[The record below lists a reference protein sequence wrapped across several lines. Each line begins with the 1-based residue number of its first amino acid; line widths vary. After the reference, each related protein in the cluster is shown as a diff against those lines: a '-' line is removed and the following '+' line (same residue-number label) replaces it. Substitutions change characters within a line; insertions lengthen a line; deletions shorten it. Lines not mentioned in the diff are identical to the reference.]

1 MEILV
6 CVKQVPDTAEV
17 KIDPVKHTVIRAG
30 VPNIFNPFDQNA
42 LEAALQLKD
51 NQGAKV
57 TFLSMGPPQAKDVL
71 REGLAMGA
79 DEAYLLTDRKV
90 GGSDTLATGYCL
102 AQAVKKVA
110 ELKGIEQFDIILCGK
125 QAIDGDTAQVG
136 PQIACEL
143 GIPQITYAAAI
154 EVNEEAKCVKVK
166 QQNEEGYIITEANF
180 PVLITA
186 VKELNEPR
194 FPTIRGTMK
203 AKRREIPELSAD
215 DVKADETKIGLSG
228 SPTKVRKIFTPP
240 QRTQGL
246 IIPVEDD
253 NDQAAVDTLM
263 EKLTAQKII

>member
-17 KIDPVKHTVIRAG
+17 KIDPEKHTVIRAG

-51 NQGAKV
+51 SQGARV
-57 TFLSMGPPQAKDVL
+57 TLLSMGPPQAEEVL

-79 DEAYLLTDRKV
+79 DDAYLLPDRKV

-102 AQAVKKVA
+102 AQAVRKVA
-110 ELKGIEQFDIILCGK
+110 ELQGIEQFDVVLCGK

-136 PQIACEL
+136 PQIATEL
-143 GIPQITYAAAI
+143 GIPQITYAAEI
-154 EVNEEAKCVKVK
+154 NVDGTTVRVK
-166 QQNEEGYIITEANF
+166 QQNEEGYIVTEAQF

-203 AKRREIPELSAD
+203 AKKREIPHLSAD
-215 DVKADETKIGLSG
+215 DIKVDETKIGLKG
-228 SPTKVRKIFTPP
+228 SPTMVRKIFTPP

-246 IIPVEDD
+246 VIKEEDP
-253 NDQAAVDTLM
+253 NAAVSVLM

>member
-17 KIDPVKHTVIRAG
+17 KIDPEKHTVIRAG

-51 NQGAKV
+51 SQGARV
-57 TFLSMGPPQAKDVL
+57 TLLSMGPPQAEEVL

-79 DEAYLLTDRKV
+79 DDAYLLTDRKV

-102 AQAVKKVA
+102 AQAVRKVA
-110 ELKGIEQFDIILCGK
+110 ELQGIEQFDVVLCGK

-136 PQIACEL
+136 PQIATEL
-143 GIPQITYAAAI
+143 GIPQITYAAEI
-154 EVNEEAKCVKVK
+154 NVDGTTVRVK
-166 QQNEEGYIITEANF
+166 QQNEEGYIVTEAQL

-203 AKRREIPELSAD
+203 AKKREIPHLSAD
-215 DVKADETKIGLSG
+215 DIKVDETKIGLKG
-228 SPTKVRKIFTPP
+228 SPTMVRKIFTPP

-246 IIPVEDD
+246 VIKEEDP
-253 NDQAAVDTLM
+253 NAAVSVLM

>member
-17 KIDPVKHTVIRAG
+17 KIDPVKKTVIRAG
-30 VPNIFNPFDQNA
+30 VPNIFNPFDTNA

-51 NQGAKV
+51 NQGAHV
-57 TFLSMGPPQAKDVL
+57 TLLSMGPPQAEEVI

-79 DEAYLLTDRKV
+79 DESYLLTDRKV

-102 AQAVKKVA
+102 SQAVKKIA
-110 ELKGIEQFDIILCGK
+110 ELKGIDMFDIILCGK

-136 PQIACEL
+136 PQIASEL
-143 GIPQITYAAAI
+143 GIPQICYAATI
-154 EVNEEAKCVKVK
+154 DVDEAAKKVTVK
-166 QQNEEGYIITEANF
+166 QQNEEGYFVTEANF

-203 AKRREIPELSAD
+203 AKRTEIPHLSAD
-215 DVKADETKIGLSG
+215 DCKIESERVGLDG
-228 SPTKVRKIFTPP
+228 SPTNVRKIFTPP
-240 QRTQGL
+240 QRTQGV
-246 IIPVEDD
+246 IINEEDV
-253 NDQAAVDTLM
+253 AVSVATLM
-263 EKLTAQKII
+263 DKLTEQKII

>member
-17 KIDPVKHTVIRAG
+17 KIDPEKHTVIRAG

-51 NQGAKV
+51 SQGARV
-57 TFLSMGPPQAKDVL
+57 TLLSMGPPQAEDVL

-79 DEAYLLTDRKV
+79 DDAYLLTDRKV

-102 AQAVKKVA
+102 AQAVRKVA
-110 ELKGIEQFDIILCGK
+110 GLQGIEQFDVVLCGK

-136 PQIACEL
+136 PQIATEL
-143 GIPQITYAAAI
+143 GIPQITYAAEI
-154 EVNEEAKCVKVK
+154 NVDGTTVRVK
-166 QQNEEGYIITEANF
+166 QQNEEGYIVTEAQF

-203 AKRREIPELSAD
+203 AKKREIPHLSAD
-215 DVKADETKIGLSG
+215 DIKVDETKIGLKG
-228 SPTKVRKIFTPP
+228 SPTMVRKIFTPP

-246 IIPVEDD
+246 VIKEEDP
-253 NDQAAVDTLM
+253 NAAVSVLM

>member
-17 KIDPVKHTVIRAG
+17 KIDPEKHTVIRAG

-51 NQGAKV
+51 SQGARV
-57 TFLSMGPPQAKDVL
+57 TLLSMGPPQAEEVL

-79 DEAYLLTDRKV
+79 DDAYLLTDRKV

-102 AQAVKKVA
+102 AQAVRKVA
-110 ELKGIEQFDIILCGK
+110 ELQGIEQFDIVLCGK

-136 PQIACEL
+136 PQIATEL
-143 GIPQITYAAAI
+143 GIPQITYAAEI
-154 EVNEEAKCVKVK
+154 NVDGTTVRVK
-166 QQNEEGYIITEANF
+166 QQNEEGYSVTEAQF

-203 AKRREIPELSAD
+203 AKKREIPHLSAD
-215 DVKADETKIGLSG
+215 DIKVDETKIGLKG
-228 SPTKVRKIFTPP
+228 SPTMVRKIFTPP

-246 IIPVEDD
+246 VIKEEDP
-253 NDQAAVDTLM
+253 NAAVSVLM

>member
-17 KIDPVKHTVIRAG
+17 KIDPEKHTVIRAG

-51 NQGAKV
+51 SQGARV
-57 TFLSMGPPQAKDVL
+57 TLLSMGPPQAEDVL

-79 DEAYLLTDRKV
+79 DDAYLLTDRKV

-102 AQAVKKVA
+102 AQAVRKVA
-110 ELKGIEQFDIILCGK
+110 ELQGIEQFDIVLCGK

-136 PQIACEL
+136 PQIATEL
-143 GIPQITYAAAI
+143 GIPQITYAAEI
-154 EVNEEAKCVKVK
+154 NVDGTTVRVK
-166 QQNEEGYIITEANF
+166 QQNEEGYIVTEAQF

-203 AKRREIPELSAD
+203 AKKREIPHLSAD
-215 DVKADETKIGLSG
+215 DIKVDETKIGLKG
-228 SPTKVRKIFTPP
+228 SPTMVRKIFTPP

-246 IIPVEDD
+246 VIKEEDP
-253 NDQAAVDTLM
+253 NAAVSVLM

>member
-17 KIDPVKHTVIRAG
+17 KIDPEKHTVIRAG
-30 VPNIFNPFDQNA
+30 VPNIFTPFDQNA

-51 NQGAKV
+51 SQGARV
-57 TFLSMGPPQAKDVL
+57 TLLSMGPPQAEDVL

-79 DEAYLLTDRKV
+79 DDAYLLTDRKV

-102 AQAVKKVA
+102 AQAVRKVA
-110 ELKGIEQFDIILCGK
+110 ELQGIEQFDIVLCGK

-136 PQIACEL
+136 PQIATEL
-143 GIPQITYAAAI
+143 GIPQITYAAEI
-154 EVNEEAKCVKVK
+154 NVDGTTVRVK
-166 QQNEEGYIITEANF
+166 QQNEEGYIVTEAQF

-203 AKRREIPELSAD
+203 AKKREIPHLSAD
-215 DVKADETKIGLSG
+215 DIKVDETKIGLKG
-228 SPTKVRKIFTPP
+228 SPTMVRKIFTPP

-246 IIPVEDD
+246 VIKEEDP
-253 NDQAAVDTLM
+253 NAAVSVLM

>member
-17 KIDPVKHTVIRAG
+17 KIDPEKHTVIRAG

-51 NQGAKV
+51 SQGARV
-57 TFLSMGPPQAKDVL
+57 TLLSMGPPQAEDVL

-79 DEAYLLTDRKV
+79 DDAYLLTDRKV

-102 AQAVKKVA
+102 AQAVRKVA
-110 ELKGIEQFDIILCGK
+110 ELQGIEQFDIVLCGK

-136 PQIACEL
+136 PQIATEL
-143 GIPQITYAAAI
+143 GIPQITYAAEI
-154 EVNEEAKCVKVK
+154 NVDGTTVRVK
-166 QQNEEGYIITEANF
+166 QQNEEGYIVTEAQF

-203 AKRREIPELSAD
+203 AKKREIPHLSAD
-215 DVKADETKIGLSG
+215 DIKVDETKIGLKG
-228 SPTKVRKIFTPP
+228 SPTMVRKIFTPP

-246 IIPVEDD
+246 VIKEEDL
-253 NDQAAVDTLM
+253 NAAVSVLM

>member
-17 KIDPVKHTVIRAG
+17 KIDPEKHTVIRAG

-51 NQGAKV
+51 SQGARV
-57 TFLSMGPPQAKDVL
+57 TLLSMGPPQAEDVL

-79 DEAYLLTDRKV
+79 DDAYLLTDRKV

-102 AQAVKKVA
+102 AQAVRKVA
-110 ELKGIEQFDIILCGK
+110 ELQGIEQFDIVLCGK

-136 PQIACEL
+136 PQIGTEL
-143 GIPQITYAAAI
+143 GIPQITYAAEI
-154 EVNEEAKCVKVK
+154 NVDGTTVRVK
-166 QQNEEGYIITEANF
+166 QQNEEGYIVTEAQF

-203 AKRREIPELSAD
+203 AKKREIPHLSAD
-215 DVKADETKIGLSG
+215 DIKVDETKIGLKG
-228 SPTKVRKIFTPP
+228 SPTMVRKIFTPP

-246 IIPVEDD
+246 VIKEEDP
-253 NDQAAVDTLM
+253 NAAVSVLM

>member
-17 KIDPVKHTVIRAG
+17 KIDPEKHTVIRAG

-51 NQGAKV
+51 SQGARV
-57 TFLSMGPPQAKDVL
+57 TLLSMGPPQAEDVL

-79 DEAYLLTDRKV
+79 DDAYLLTDRKV

-102 AQAVKKVA
+102 AQAVRKVA
-110 ELKGIEQFDIILCGK
+110 ELQGIEQFDIVLCGK

-136 PQIACEL
+136 PQIATEL
-143 GIPQITYAAAI
+143 GIPQITYAAEI
-154 EVNEEAKCVKVK
+154 NVDGTTVRVK
-166 QQNEEGYIITEANF
+166 QQNEEGYIVTEAQF

-203 AKRREIPELSAD
+203 AKKREIPHLSAD
-215 DVKADETKIGLSG
+215 DIKVAETKIGLKG
-228 SPTKVRKIFTPP
+228 SPTMVRKIFTPP

-246 IIPVEDD
+246 VIKEEDP
-253 NDQAAVDTLM
+253 NAAVSVLM

>member
-17 KIDPVKHTVIRAG
+17 RIEPEKHTVIRAG

-51 NQGAKV
+51 SQGARV
-57 TFLSMGPPQAKDVL
+57 TLLSMGPPQAEDVL

-79 DEAYLLTDRKV
+79 DDAYLLTDRKV

-102 AQAVKKVA
+102 AQAVRKVA
-110 ELKGIEQFDIILCGK
+110 ELQGIEQFDIVLCGK

-136 PQIACEL
+136 PQIATEL
-143 GIPQITYAAAI
+143 GIPQITYAAEI
-154 EVNEEAKCVKVK
+154 NVDGTTVRVK
-166 QQNEEGYIITEANF
+166 QQNEEGYIVTEAQF

-203 AKRREIPELSAD
+203 AKKREIPHLSAD
-215 DVKADETKIGLSG
+215 DIKVDETKIGLKG
-228 SPTKVRKIFTPP
+228 SPTMVRKIFTPP

-246 IIPVEDD
+246 VIKEEDP
-253 NDQAAVDTLM
+253 NAAVSVLM

>member
-17 KIDPVKHTVIRAG
+17 KIDPEKHTVIRAG

-51 NQGAKV
+51 SQGARV
-57 TFLSMGPPQAKDVL
+57 TLLSMGPPQAEDVL

-79 DEAYLLTDRKV
+79 DDAYLLTDRKV

-102 AQAVKKVA
+102 AQAVRKVA
-110 ELKGIEQFDIILCGK
+110 ELPGIEQFDIVLCGK

-136 PQIACEL
+136 PQIATEL
-143 GIPQITYAAAI
+143 GIPQITYAAEI
-154 EVNEEAKCVKVK
+154 NVDGTTVRVK
-166 QQNEEGYIITEANF
+166 QQNEEGYIVTEAQF

-203 AKRREIPELSAD
+203 AKKREIPHLSAD
-215 DVKADETKIGLSG
+215 DIKVDETKIGLKG
-228 SPTKVRKIFTPP
+228 SPTMVRKIFTPP

-246 IIPVEDD
+246 VIKEEDP
-253 NDQAAVDTLM
+253 NAAVSVLM

>member
-17 KIDPVKHTVIRAG
+17 KIDPEKHTVIRAG

-51 NQGAKV
+51 SQGARV
-57 TFLSMGPPQAKDVL
+57 TLLSMGPPQAEDVL

-79 DEAYLLTDRKV
+79 DDAYLLTDIKV

-110 ELKGIEQFDIILCGK
+110 ELQGIEQFDVVLCGK

-136 PQIACEL
+136 PQIATEL
-143 GIPQITYAAAI
+143 GIPQITYAAEI
-154 EVNEEAKCVKVK
+154 NVDGTTVRVK
-166 QQNEEGYIITEANF
+166 QQNEEGYIVTEAQF

-203 AKRREIPELSAD
+203 AKKREIPHLSAD
-215 DVKADETKIGLSG
+215 DIKVDETKIGLKG
-228 SPTKVRKIFTPP
+228 SPTMVRKIFTPP

-246 IIPVEDD
+246 VIKEEDP
-253 NDQAAVDTLM
+253 NAAVSVLM

>member
-17 KIDPVKHTVIRAG
+17 KIDPEKHTVIRAG

-51 NQGAKV
+51 SQGARV
-57 TFLSMGPPQAKDVL
+57 TLLSMGPPQAEDVL

-79 DEAYLLTDRKV
+79 DDAYLLTDRKV

-110 ELKGIEQFDIILCGK
+110 ELQGIEQFDVVLCGK

-136 PQIACEL
+136 PQIATEL
-143 GIPQITYAAAI
+143 GIPQITYAAEI
-154 EVNEEAKCVKVK
+154 NVDGTTVRVK
-166 QQNEEGYIITEANF
+166 QQNEEGYIVTEAQF

-203 AKRREIPELSAD
+203 AKKSEIPHLSAD
-215 DVKADETKIGLSG
+215 DIKVDETKIGLKG
-228 SPTKVRKIFTPP
+228 SPTMVRKIFTPP

-246 IIPVEDD
+246 VIKEEDP
-253 NDQAAVDTLM
+253 NAAVSVLM

>member
-17 KIDPVKHTVIRAG
+17 KIDPEKHTVIRAG

-51 NQGAKV
+51 SQG
-57 TFLSMGPPQAKDVL
+57 
-71 REGLAMGA
+71 EGLAMGA
-79 DEAYLLTDRKV
+79 DDAYLLTDRKV

-110 ELKGIEQFDIILCGK
+110 ELQGIEQFDVVLCGK

-136 PQIACEL
+136 PQIATEL
-143 GIPQITYAAAI
+143 GIPQITYAAEI
-154 EVNEEAKCVKVK
+154 NVDGTTVRVK
-166 QQNEEGYIITEANF
+166 QQNEEGYIVTEAQF

-203 AKRREIPELSAD
+203 AKKREIPHLSAD
-215 DVKADETKIGLSG
+215 DIKVDETKIGLKG
-228 SPTKVRKIFTPP
+228 SPTMVRKIFTPP

-246 IIPVEDD
+246 VIKEEDP
-253 NDQAAVDTLM
+253 NAAVSVLM

>member
-57 TFLSMGPPQAKDVL
+57 TLLCMGPPQAKDVL

-79 DEAYLLTDRKV
+79 DDAYLLSDPKV
-90 GGSDTLATGYCL
+90 GGSDTLATGYALSQAIKKL
-102 AQAVKKVA
+102 AAD
-110 ELKGIEQFDIILCGK
+110 KGIEQFDIILCGK

-136 PQIACEL
+136 PQIASEL
-143 GIPQITYAAAI
+143 GIAQITYAAKLDV
-154 EVNEEAKCVKVK
+154 EGDTVTVK
-166 QQNEEGYIITEANF
+166 QQNEEGYYVTEAKF
-180 PVLITA
+180 PVLVTA
-186 VKELNEPR
+186 VYELNDPR

-203 AKRREIPELSAD
+203 AKRREIPTLTAAD
-215 DVKADETKIGLSG
+215 IDIDLARVGLKG

-240 QRTQGL
+240 QRSGGL
-246 IIPVEDD
+246 VINEEDP
-253 NDQAAVDTLM
+253 QVAVDQLM
-263 EKLTAQKII
+263 EKLTAAKVI